1 MNQEE
6 MIRDVRKRL
15 FEMQDTGYRD
25 FHARLIPTV
34 EKEKIIGIR
43 TPILRKFAKEFGKTE
58 ESELF
63 LKVLPHQYYEENNL
77 HMMLIT
83 GIKDYPKCME
93 EVSNVVSHK
102 FDLLGSK
109 DKALLY

>member
-77 HMMLIT
+77 HGPLPQKWQPASGLHT
-83 GIKDYPKCME
+83 GSPPGKYRKMYP
-93 EVSNVVSHK
+93 
-102 FDLLGSK
+102 G
-109 DKALLY
+109 

>member
-43 TPILRKFAKEFGKTE
+43 TPILRKFAKEFGKT
-58 ESELF
+58 
-63 LKVLPHQYYEENNL
+63 
-77 HMMLIT
+77 
-83 GIKDYPKCME
+83 
-93 EVSNVVSHK
+93 
-102 FDLLGSK
+102 
-109 DKALLY
+109 